1 MRKFL
6 LGILPLLIFPTY
18 LWGKTPSF
26 IPAQSVALVFS
37 SNVHGEAIPASPG
50 SSRQD
55 RESGTTLRGLGASY
69 QLLNQSAGDGGLSG
83 NGRIGLDRPASYECH

>member
-1 MRKFL
+1 MGESFRNFFLVRCVMRKFL

-37 SNVHGEAIPASPG
+37 SNVHGEVEPCG
-50 SSRQD
+50 
-55 RESGTTLRGLGASY
+55 
-69 QLLNQSAGDGGLSG
+69 
-83 NGRIGLDRPASYECH
+83 